1 MAEKGNVLLDCPNAS
16 NPYHECTDS
25 CIKRIA
31 QGQTRKENKKSDDGN
46 GEIKRHSACPKASN
60 PYHECDEFCIK
71 RVAGAEVRRD
81 KKEKGSLILDVSRSF
96 GRRKK
101 ERSQPNSPQVNDNA
115 SFRNTVYPSDFS
127 SKKKVEAKNG
137 EDFPH
142 SPARAKETHAQE
154 PSYKG
159 PVQSSHSVPTSGI
172 IALPSHPIDT
182 PKENS
187 TSIFGKTT
195 NNRKVDEKPNAIVDD
210 MVDHGAGSAA
220 GSMTFSF
227 FGIPNASEGSDEEE
241 IQSVISD
248 SCVSVGRYHVKE
260 SLASILQSIFD
271 KYGDIA
277 ASCQLESISLRSYYL
292 ECVCTVVKELQSSSI
307 IHLTK
312 AKLKELLAILKDAES
327 SQIDVSWLR
336 GRINEI
342 TEDIE
347 LIGQHRSIEAAK
359 ADCDRDLESTRKEL
373 ESQMEDLS
381 LKEKEVDIAKKQ
393 VATTRARLSEFEL
406 KSSQLNET
414 SLSIRSKI
422 ENSPGQSLLDEL
434 L

>member
-31 QGQTRKENKKSDDGN
+31 QGQTRKENKKS
-46 GEIKRHSACPKASN
+46 
-60 PYHECDEFCIK
+60 
-71 RVAGAEVRRD
+71 
-81 KKEKGSLILDVSRSF
+81 GSLILDVSRSF

-172 IALPSHPIDT
+172 IALVHTLSHT
-182 PKENS
+182 
-187 TSIFGKTT
+187 
-195 NNRKVDEKPNAIVDD
+195 
-210 MVDHGAGSAA
+210 
-220 GSMTFSF
+220 
-227 FGIPNASEGSDEEE
+227 
-241 IQSVISD
+241 
-248 SCVSVGRYHVKE
+248 
-260 SLASILQSIFD
+260 LA
-271 KYGDIA
+271 K
-277 ASCQLESISLRSYYL
+277 
-292 ECVCTVVKELQSSSI
+292 
-307 IHLTK
+307 
-312 AKLKELLAILKDAES
+312 
-327 SQIDVSWLR
+327 
-336 GRINEI
+336 
-342 TEDIE
+342 
-347 LIGQHRSIEAAK
+347 
-359 ADCDRDLESTRKEL
+359 KEL